1 MEQRIIADIMYS
13 AVEIARLLHTDIQN
27 VYKWVKTGEIPHIKL
42 NEKSEIRFAGWEI
55 RAWLDSKATGGSLND

>member
-42 NEKSEIRFAGWEI
+42 TEKSEIRFAGW
-55 RAWLDSKATGGSLND
+55 

>member
-27 VYKWVKTGEIPHIKL
+27 IYKW
-42 NEKSEIRFAGWEI
+42 GWV
-55 RAWLDSKATGGSLND
+55 

>member
-27 VYKWVKTGEIPHIKL
+27 IYKWVKTGEIPHIKL
-42 NEKSEIRFAGWEI
+42 TEKSDVIVTAVVLACVWIEIRKGA
-55 RAWLDSKATGGSLND
+55 